1 MFVNNLPEY
10 ALINGKKVKIN
21 TDFRFALKCQE
32 IAVDDEI
39 NDYERALAII
49 YTLFGEEALQD
60 DDHLEEYLEKSLKF
74 LQCGAET
81 NSIDEVG
88 EVTFDFEQDWGL
100 VKASFMSDYKKDLD
114 KEQIHW
120 WTFYDLLGGLTD
132 QTILSRVRQV
142 REEPLSG
149 KKGKELDRWIKAK
162 KAVELKPKKTARE
175 KELDKYWEEIS
186 KKGSDS

>member
-1 MFVNNLPEY
+1 MFLNNLPEY

-175 KELDKYWEEIS
+175 KELDKYWEEIA

>member
-1 MFVNNLPEY
+1 MNNLPEY

-175 KELDKYWEEIS
+175 KELDKYWEEIA

>member
-1 MFVNNLPEY
+1 MFLNNLPEY

-32 IAVDDEI
+32 IAVDDEL

-175 KELDKYWEEIS
+175 KELDKYWEEIA